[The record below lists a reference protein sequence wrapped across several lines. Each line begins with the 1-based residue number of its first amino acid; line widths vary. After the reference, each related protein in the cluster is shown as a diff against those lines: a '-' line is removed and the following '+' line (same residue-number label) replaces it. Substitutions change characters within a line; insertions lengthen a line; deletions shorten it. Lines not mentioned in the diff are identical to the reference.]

1 MKECPIFLFVGG
13 FLIQFAYVVSI
24 NTFYDHNKSRDYIP
38 NVWRRFIV
46 AFLNNVFGIVLTYQ
60 LIGLFYDHPFIQ
72 MGFRSN
78 KLFFAILLPSLLTL
92 IFYLGTIATLII
104 DGNFQIKGF
113 ILII

>member
-1 MKECPIFLFVGG
+1 
-13 FLIQFAYVVSI
+13 
-24 NTFYDHNKSRDYIP
+24 
-38 NVWRRFIV
+38 
-46 AFLNNVFGIVLTYQ
+46 
-60 LIGLFYDHPFIQ
+60 

-78 KLFFAILLPSLLTL
+78 NLFFAILLPSLLTL